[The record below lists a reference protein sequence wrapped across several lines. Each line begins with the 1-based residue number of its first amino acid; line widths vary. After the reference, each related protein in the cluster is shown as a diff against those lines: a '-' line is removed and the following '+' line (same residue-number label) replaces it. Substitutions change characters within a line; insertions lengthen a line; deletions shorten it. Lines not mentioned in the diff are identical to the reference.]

1 MKINL
6 NEILNFLK
14 SNYKTIAQ
22 VILIIFL
29 LYWVIYIL
37 TPATKISEESK
48 KKLDNLSADIN
59 KLQEEQVELHKLL
72 EGYESKIDKVDNN
85 IQIIKNTKIQ
95 AAKDYEKK
103 INSIT
108 NYSNSELTEFFTK
121 RYSSLY

>member
-6 NEILNFLK
+6 NDILDFFK
-14 SNYKTIAQ
+14 SNYKTIAK

-29 LYWVIYIL
+29 LYWVIYIF
-37 TPATKISEESK
+37 TPSTKVSEESQ
-48 KKLDNLSADIN
+48 KKLDNLSVEIN
-59 KLQEEQVELHKLL
+59 KLQEEQVKLHKLL

-95 AAKDYEKK
+95 VAKDYEKK

-108 NYSNSELTEFFTK
+108 YYSNSELTEFFTK
-121 RYSSLY
+121 RYSNIY

>member
-6 NEILNFLK
+6 NDILDFFK
-14 SNYKTIAQ
+14 SNYKTIAK

-29 LYWVIYIL
+29 LYWVIYIF
-37 TPATKISEESK
+37 TPSTKVSEESQ
-48 KKLDNLSADIN
+48 KKLDNLSVEIN
-59 KLQEEQVELHKLL
+59 KLQEEQVKLHKLL

-95 AAKDYEKK
+95 VAKDYEKK

-108 NYSNSELTEFFTK
+108 YYSNSELTEFFTK
-121 RYSSLY
+121 RYSNLY